1 MTGEVTLP
9 YDMSTM
15 GFLTHQTIKQV
26 YITLLTLFLGVDF
39 PISSRT
45 HLFAWLSLF
54 NSYVGNDS
62 QRSILMYSEDG
73 AMLTLGSTIV
83 LGEMFPLMLASSV
96 PRPRGHRYGSNAHLF
111 IDCSQIQSKP
121 FVVTDLVSRIA
132 IFGTPITLQHTFTVS
147 CTLKPQGVHSLIAM
161 TVDWES

>member
-1 MTGEVTLP
+1 MLVMILNAPYSCTLR
-9 YDMSTM
+9 ME
-15 GFLTHQTIKQV
+15 LW
-26 YITLLTLFLGVDF
+26 
-39 PISSRT
+39 SR
-45 HLFAWLSLF
+45 LVQQSCYPL
-54 NSYVGNDS
+54 
-62 QRSILMYSEDG
+62 
-73 AMLTLGSTIV
+73 

-121 FVVTDLVSRIA
+121 FVVTDPVSRIA